1 LAFVDYS
8 IIIHPSPIVNPKR
21 EVKDIMDKLIITAAL
36 TGNITLPVQTPHLPL
51 TPQEIIDDAVRAAEA
66 GAASVHIHARD
77 PLTAKPTTDP
87 EVYREIAAGIKERS
101 NVIVCVT
108 TGGVTGMTA
117 AQRVRVVPNLKP
129 ELATF
134 NTGSMN
140 FSIHP
145 IATRYKD
152 EDYKY
157 PWEKEFALGL
167 KEYIFSNN
175 FADMEVFCT
184 AMMENGTK
192 PELEAYDV
200 GHIYNIRYLIKQKL
214 LDFPIWMQFVTGVL
228 GGIGSALE
236 DIMYMKQT
244 ADRLIGAENYKWSVI
259 GAGYPAEFH
268 ADALSIMMGGHARV
282 GMEDNIFIEKGVI
295 CKSNAELVAKVVR
308 IAKELGREVA
318 TPDEARAILGLK
330 GRENVNY

>member
-1 LAFVDYS
+1 
-8 IIIHPSPIVNPKR
+8 
-21 EVKDIMDKLIITAAL
+21 MDKLIISAAL
-36 TGNITLPVQTPHLPL
+36 TGNITLPVQTPYLPL
-51 TPQEIIDDAVRAAEA
+51 TPQQIIDDAVRAAEA
-66 GAASVHIHARD
+66 GAASIHIHARD
-77 PLTAKPTTDP
+77 PMTAKPTTDP
-87 EVYREIAAGIKERS
+87 EVYREIAAGIKARS

-108 TGGVTGMTA
+108 TGGVMGMTA

-145 IATRYKD
+145 IASRYKD

-184 AMMENGTK
+184 TMREHGTK

-200 GHIYNIRYLIKQKL
+200 GHLYNIRYLIRQKL
-214 LDFPIWMQFVTGVL
+214 VDLPIWVQFVTGVL

-236 DIMYMKQT
+236 DVMYMKHT
-244 ADRLIGAENYKWSVI
+244 ADRLFGEENYTWSVI
-259 GAGYPAEFH
+259 GAGYPAEFNLCTL
-268 ADALSIMMGGHARV
+268 AIMMGGHARV
-282 GMEDNIFIEKGVI
+282 GMEDNIFIEKGVL
-295 CKSNAELVAKVVR
+295 CKSNGELVEKVVR
-308 IAKELGREVA
+308 IARELGREIA

-330 GRENVNY
+330 GTGDLNY